1 MGIPK
6 IITYNIHTIGTEF
19 ASTSKKPLFAMNI
32 IWSVIIGLVAGW
44 ITNMIVRGRNY
55 GLIVNL
61 VVGVI
66 GSLVGLWSANW
77 FSFMPVSFFG
87 ASIASV
93 IGAVILLCIVSII
106 TKSRRE
112 QNY

>member
-1 MGIPK
+1 
-6 IITYNIHTIGTEF
+6 
-19 ASTSKKPLFAMNI
+19 
-32 IWSVIIGLVAGW
+32 
-44 ITNMIVRGRNY
+44 MIVRGRNY

-66 GSLVGLWSANW
+66 GSLVGLWCANW